1 MTAASNKILTRRSSN
16 CSRISCQSGFCSSAG
31 SSEKCDKVHAHRQE
45 RKQIKD
51 HITST
56 HGDLELLE
64 EIMMP
69 KADEISDPWTS
80 SKDGKS
86 YIDPIIRD
94 DDAEFM
100 KKVKTKIMR
109 K

>member
-1 MTAASNKILTRRSSN
+1 MSRSYRKTPIIGN
-16 CSRISCQSGFCSSAG
+16 CG
-31 SSEKCDKVHAHRQE
+31 SSEKCDKVHAHRKE

-64 EIMMP
+64 EIMIP
-69 KADEISDPWTS
+69 KTDEISDPWTS

-94 DDAEFM
+94 DDPEFM